1 MASALLDTC
10 AATVTTIAETIP
22 TRGSVLRRR
31 RRHRQPSQRAVVNFG
46 AQMVVAFLGVGAVM
60 EQMTVE
66 TIQTS
71 GIARLQDPLQLHF
84 PQLHHRPRHSS
95 VKDFDVVMVGA
106 SIGTPAATVETIAET
121 IPTKGS
127 VPQHQIGHGRRL
139 HRQPRQRAVVN
150 FGAETV
156 VAFLG
161 VGAAM
166 EQMTAET
173 IQTSGTVRLQDSPRL
188 DFPQLHRIRRSSV
201 KDLDVVMAGA
211 SMDTRAAT
219 VETTAE
225 TIPTRGSVLRHR
237 RRHRQRATVN
247 FGAQTVVAFHGVG
260 AATEQMTAETI
271 QTNGIA
277 RLQDYRQQ
285 RSPQLRHRP
294 RRSSVKDFDVVM
306 AGASIGTCVATVEM
320 IAETILTRD
329 SVLRQQLG
337 QRRRL

>member
-1 MASALLDTC
+1 MANFDAETVVAFPGAG
-10 AATVTTIAETIP
+10 AATVTTIAETTP
-22 TRGSVLRRR
+22 
-31 RRHRQPSQRAVVNFG
+31 
-46 AQMVVAFLGVGAVM
+46 
-60 EQMTVE
+60 
-66 TIQTS
+66 TS
-71 GIARLQDPLQLHF
+71 GTVRLQDSLQLNLPQRHRIRRF
-84 PQLHHRPRHSS
+84 P
-95 VKDFDVVMVGA
+95 VKDFNVVMVGA
-106 SIGTPAATVETIAET
+106 SIDIRAATVETIAET
-121 IPTKGS
+121 IPTKDS

-188 DFPQLHRIRRSSV
+188 DFPQLHRIRRSV

-219 VETTAE
+219 VETIAE

-277 RLQDYRQQ
+277 RLQDYRQL

-306 AGASIGTCVATVEM
+306 AGASIGTCAATVEM

-337 QRRRL
+337 QRRRLQLAKVNFGAEIIAAFTGIGFATVIMTAETIQTK